1 MPFLSQAHYE
11 EVDDGGTGRPTVR
24 LTHFL
29 VYALSTNG
37 GEVRVK
43 IPAGFV
49 TDLATTPRI
58 VWPIFP
64 PWGKWN
70 RAAILHDYLC
80 RGRIC
85 SRFLADALF
94 REAMKD
100 LGVPLWR
107 RLIMYF
113 CVRTWAVLT
122 LEI

>member
-29 VYALSTNG
+29 VYALTTNG
-37 GEVRVK
+37 GELKVK
-43 IPAGFV
+43 VPAGFV

-58 VWPIFP
+58 LWPIFP
-64 PWGKWN
+64 PWGRWN

-80 RGRIC
+80 VHRTC

-107 RLIMYF
+107 RVIMYYA
-113 CVRTWAVLT
+113 VRIWAIAT
-122 LEI
+122 LKG